1 MKSHGI
7 AERATDLS
15 DRARERT
22 MHTRMEKLDRD
33 NDRLRTEV
41 DLLRDDLDE
50 ERGLLKETL
59 KGLKAPKVTVKARR
73 PHLIR
78 ALLIAGAAYVLGTRD
93 GRERYDQIVKT
104 ARSIVSGSN

>member
-1 MKSHGI
+1 MKNHGI
-7 AERATDLS
+7 AERVTDLG

-22 MHTRMEKLDRD
+22 MHSRMEKLDRE

-41 DLLRDDLDE
+41 GLMRDDLDE
-50 ERGLLKETL
+50 ERGLLKEAL

-78 ALLIAGAAYVLGTRD
+78 ALLIAVGAYVLGTRD
-93 GRERYDQIVKT
+93 GRERYDQIVKK
-104 ARSIVSGSN
+104 ARSIVSGSS